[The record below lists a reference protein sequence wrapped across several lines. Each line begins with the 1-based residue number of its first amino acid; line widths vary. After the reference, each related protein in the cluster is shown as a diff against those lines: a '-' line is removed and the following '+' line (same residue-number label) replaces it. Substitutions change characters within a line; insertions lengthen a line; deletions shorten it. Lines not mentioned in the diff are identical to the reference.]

1 MAFTFNGAAKTI
13 THSGGTLSVAE
24 MWSRYVDWLAT
35 GDNSKY
41 GELLTTVGRDQ
52 DDIPLYVFLETG
64 VTIVISN
71 NSIPSPVVD
80 GVLKT
85 RSGGDPFGGAVV
97 NARLKEPGIAIG
109 YSTTGGTSGPSAG
122 EIAAA
127 VWGYSPRTLTSGGT
141 GGSAPTA
148 AENAAAVRTE
158 LSTELGRIDATV
170 SSRMAAASYVAPET
184 AANIAA
190 AVGARNVEGDIS
202 LDELLRVA
210 LAVLAGRSTGIGTST
225 EQYLSQTGTPRVTAT
240 FDEDGN
246 RTSVVLNGA

>member
-109 YSTTGGTSGPSAG
+109 YSTTGGSGPSA
-122 EIAAA
+122 ESIAAA
-127 VWGYSPRTLTSGGT
+127 IL
-141 GGSAPTA
+141 A
-148 AENAAAVRTE
+148 ALNAATIPV
-158 LSTELGRIDATV
+158 DV
-170 SSRMAAASYVAPET
+170 QKM
-184 AANIAA
+184 
-190 AVGARNVEGDIS
+190 
-202 LDELLRVA
+202 
-210 LAVLAGRSTGIGTST
+210 
-225 EQYLSQTGTPRVTAT
+225 
-240 FDEDGN
+240 
-246 RTSVVLNGA
+246 NGAEVIGDGSVADPWRGVGVPV

>member
-122 EIAAA
+122 EIAD
-127 VWGYSPRTLTSGGT
+127 
-141 GGSAPTA
+141 
-148 AENAAAVRTE
+148 AVRTM
-158 LSTELGRIDATV
+158 LL
-170 SSRMAAASYVAPET
+170 
-184 AANIAA
+184 ANPALIADP
-190 AVGARNVEGDIS
+190 VWTK
-202 LDELLRVA
+202 A
-210 LAVLAGRSTGIGTST
+210 L
-225 EQYLSQTGTPRVTAT
+225 P
-240 FDEDGN
+240 
-246 RTSVVLNGA
+246 